1 MDLSNSFDIL
11 LSKKYKNNSYS
22 ELFVL
27 HNYFGHERSNS
38 FNRKNSFELSRDKST
53 QQTIKSFKSKK
64 IMISPINKNIKIK
77 NFFDKNK
84 LRKDLYGNVIEK
96 GGNHKVSFK
105 DDIKGKYL
113 IEMTLIDIKSNCI
126 KTKNY
131 KNYTIQREARDKE
144 ELICSGLCL
153 LF

>member
-1 MDLSNSFDIL
+1 
-11 LSKKYKNNSYS
+11 
-22 ELFVL
+22 
-27 HNYFGHERSNS
+27 
-38 FNRKNSFELSRDKST
+38 
-53 QQTIKSFKSKK
+53 
-64 IMISPINKNIKIK
+64 MISPINKNIKIK
-77 NFFDKNK
+77 NFFVKNK

-113 IEMTLIDIKSNCI
+113 IEMTLIDIKSNCM

-153 LF
+153 VF